1 MRIRP
6 QWHTLVALLLALGSQ
21 VPQALGAQA
30 RKTAP
35 PPGAPDISKMPKTPK
50 IPEGFDALFAERDKR
65 AMGAVGYFACMQAT
79 VTALRAGTLGQVAR
93 DWSITCIEQAGE
105 WRGVFGSLRDG
116 TIDVQRQFALR
127 GSGSGV
133 VTTDPV
139 DTARVNGSARAL
151 LRGLSAPLPGAG
163 KYEYTP
169 VPLVQDKFIEVWF
182 LPVPT
187 SLFTA
192 VVGGDSLIQMSA
204 DGVRELGHG
213 RSTPVIRP
221 MSVPVSATT
230 WSLQSR
236 EERIPT
242 VSELVLARLA
252 LVRVPEV
259 RVQTYQYESVL
270 TKRGWTHRR
279 K

>member
-6 QWHTLVALLLALGSQ
+6 VWYSMVSLLLALGTH
-21 VPQALGAQA
+21 VPSLGAQG
-30 RKTAP
+30 RGTAP
-35 PPGAPDISKMPKTPK
+35 PPGAPDLSKLPKTPK
-50 IPEGFDALFAERDKR
+50 IPVGFDALFAERDKR
-65 AMGAVGYFACMQAT
+65 ALGAVGYFACMQAT
-79 VTALRAGTLGQVAR
+79 VTALRAGALGQVAR

-105 WRGVFGSLRDG
+105 WRGVFGSIRDG

-127 GSGSGV
+127 GSTKGV
-133 VTTDPV
+133 VTTEPV

-163 KYEYTP
+163 KYEFTP

-182 LPVPT
+182 LPVP
-187 SLFTA
+187 SNLFTA
-192 VVGGDSLIQMSA
+192 IVGGDSLIQMSA

-213 RSTPVIRP
+213 RSTPAIRTV
-221 MSVPVSATT
+221 SVPVSAPT

-242 VSELVLARLA
+242 VSELVLAHLS

-259 RVQTYQYESVL
+259 RVQTNQYESVL
-270 TKRGWTHRR
+270 TERGWKHRR

>member
-6 QWHTLVALLLALGSQ
+6 VWHSMVSLLLVVGTQ
-21 VPQALGAQA
+21 VPQRLNAQG
-30 RKTAP
+30 RGTAP
-35 PPGAPDISKMPKTPK
+35 PPGAPDLSRMPKSPK
-50 IPEGFDALFAERDKR
+50 IPVGFDALFAERDKR
-65 AMGAVGYFACMQAT
+65 ARGAVGYFACMQAT
-79 VTALRAGTLGQVAR
+79 VTALRAGALGQVAR

-116 TIDVQRQFALR
+116 TIDVQRQFAVR
-127 GSGSGV
+127 GSTTGV

-163 KYEYTP
+163 RYEFTP
-169 VPLVQDKFIEVWF
+169 VPLVQDKFVEVWF
-182 LPVPT
+182 LPVPS

-213 RSTPVIRP
+213 RSTPIIRTL
-221 MSVPVSATT
+221 SVPLSERS
-230 WSLQSR
+230 WSLKSL

-242 VSELVLARLA
+242 VSELVLAHMALA
-252 LVRVPEV
+252 RVPEI
-259 RVQTYQYESVL
+259 RVQTHQYESVL
-270 TKRGWTHRR
+270 TTRGWTHRR